1 MRISEIFVENF
12 KCLVDFNLYLRK
24 FTCLIGLNGSGKSTV
39 LQFIDFLAQQ
49 VCGKIDEW
57 LENRGWVASDLRSKL
72 TPKKNIEFWVVLEDE
87 TYSVPRRWRATFN
100 PQLLRCT
107 SETIVMGGSR
117 LAVSDGRFLIQSH
130 DPSSDQDE
138 EAQWL
143 EIPFKYQGSILSQL
157 REELLTPEL
166 VEFKRFVESIHSLDM
181 LSPQLL
187 RQRTRDSQGSLG
199 LGGERLSAFLHEL
212 GREGQNRITRRLRE
226 VYQQLAELRTRS
238 LRSGWKHLDVIES
251 YGDKQMTTAARH
263 ISDGLLRLC
272 AMLAELH
279 TSHQLVLFD
288 EIENGINPELVQFV
302 VTTLLEA
309 EAQVLVTTHSPM
321 ILNYLPDDAARVGV
335 IYLYRNRQG
344 HAKSVRF
351 FSIPS
356 MGEKL
361 RVMGPGEV
369 FADTNLVELADEIA
383 AATEPA

>member
-1 MRISEIFVENF
+1 MRIASIHVENF
-12 KCLVDFNLYLRK
+12 KSLVDLDLDLAK

-57 LENRGWVASDLRSKL
+57 LKNRDWAISDLRSKL
-72 TPKKNIEFWVVLEDE
+72 TAKKNIEFRVVLKDE
-87 TYSVPRRWRATFN
+87 NSSVPRRWRATFN
-100 PQLLRCT
+100 PHLLRCT
-107 SETIVMGGSR
+107 SESIVMGGS
-117 LAVSDGRFLIQSH
+117 LLQVSDGKLLIKSGES
-130 DPSSDQDE
+130 PARDE
-138 EAQWL
+138 DAQWS
-143 EIPFKYQGSILSQL
+143 EIPFKYQGSILSQF

-187 RQRTRDSQGSLG
+187 RQRTREAQGSLG

-212 GREGQNRITRRLRE
+212 GRSGQDRITRRLRE
-226 VYQQLAELRTRS
+226 VYQQLAQLRTRS

-251 YGDKQMTTAARH
+251 YEGSKMTTSARH
-263 ISDGLLRLC
+263 VNDGLLRLC

-279 TSHQLVLFD
+279 TSHQMVLFD

-321 ILNYLPDDAARVGV
+321 VLNYLPDNAAWAGV